1 MPVTD
6 TPTTFGCWGGYEY
19 EACRGVRPQLAVPLQ
34 PCTLDGADC
43 AALPATH
50 SFCIDSYPAEQCRR
64 LCDATGGRGGS
75 SGASYAAL
83 LRCDSLPLTVLRL
96 GAGITA
102 TTLVNSSCA
111 AYHTTDSGE
120 NRSRCCLYTQ
130 ADINDPTRGRL
141 TQDPSGTLHVQVGL
155 TML

>member
-1 MPVTD
+1 M
-6 TPTTFGCWGGYEY
+6 
-19 EACRGVRPQLAVPLQ
+19 RGDGRP
-34 PCTLDGADC
+34 
-43 AALPATH
+43 
-50 SFCIDSYPAEQCRR
+50 RR
-64 LCDATGGRGGS
+64 LLRCQSR
-75 SGASYAAL
+75 AL

-102 TTLVNSSCA
+102 ATLVNTSCA

-141 TQDPSGTLHVQVGL
+141 TQDPSGTLHVQVGANR
-155 TML
+155 TVDTWRCPTSIPAGGS